1 MQLETKYGIA
11 GLTLL
16 AVSALSISNSGI
28 HAIQQVEQLRKV
40 AYLDAVKVPT
50 VCYGSTRGVTLG
62 MYQTELQCR
71 ARLKA
76 DLAVAERDVKLYV
89 KHGLTQN
96 QYDALVSFV
105 FNVGGSQFKRSTL
118 LTKINKSDCQG
129 AGNAFGSWVYGNGK
143 KLRGLEIRRENEAE
157 LWRTGCSL
165 W

>member
-1 MQLETKYGIA
+1 MENLKRGITV
-11 GLTLL
+11 GVLI
-16 AVSALSISNSGI
+16 AVSALGISNVGVST
-28 HAIQQVEQLRKV
+28 IQRHEALRQV

-76 DLAVAERDVKLYV
+76 DLAVAESDVKSHV

-105 FNVGGSQFKRSTL
+105 FNVGGTNFKRSTML
-118 LTKINKSDCQG
+118 IKINKSDCQG
-129 AGNAFGSWVYGNGK
+129 AGTAFGDWVYAKGQ
-143 KLRGLEIRRENEAE
+143 KLKGLEIRRANEAA